1 MRERDD
7 IEDIS
12 IEGKT
17 TLKWMLKNRD
27 IYQNICHDFLLPCN
41 FKLYFS
47 K

>member
-1 MRERDD
+1 MKERDD

-17 TLKWMLKNRD
+17 PLKWMLKNRD
-27 IYQNICHDFLLPCN
+27 IYQNISHDFLLSCN
-41 FKLYFS
+41 FKFYCS